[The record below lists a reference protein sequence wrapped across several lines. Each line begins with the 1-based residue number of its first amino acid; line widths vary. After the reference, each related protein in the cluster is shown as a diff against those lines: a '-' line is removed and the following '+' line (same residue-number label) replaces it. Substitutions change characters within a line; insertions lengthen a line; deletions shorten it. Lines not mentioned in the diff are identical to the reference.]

1 MNKTLIVILVTSFLA
16 HDYNFSEANAK
27 NLKARHALTL
37 GEKPKYK
44 FNFKHLDYVN
54 PNAPKGGTAKLFS
67 IGSFDSFNPYI
78 IKGSP
83 ATGTGLL
90 FETLMKS
97 PADDSLSEYGLIAA
111 SVEVPDNL
119 SYVIYNLRKDAK
131 FHDGTAITAEDVV
144 FSFKSL
150 KSKGQPFYRYY

>member
-1 MNKTLIVILVTSFLA
+1 MNKFLIAILVTSFLA
-16 HDYNFSEANAK
+16 HDYIFAKAHAK
-27 NLKARHALTL
+27 NLKPRHALTL
-37 GEKPKYK
+37 GEKPKYT

-97 PADDSLSEYGLIAA
+97 PADDSLSEYGPVSYTHLTLPTNR
-111 SVEVPDNL
+111 EV
-119 SYVIYNLRKDAK
+119 
-131 FHDGTAITAEDVV
+131 
-144 FSFKSL
+144 
-150 KSKGQPFYRYY
+150 

>member
-1 MNKTLIVILVTSFLA
+1 MNKFLIAILVTSFLA

-67 IGSFDSFNPYI
+67 IGSFDSFNN
-78 IKGSP
+78 
-83 ATGTGLL
+83 
-90 FETLMKS
+90 FCF
-97 PADDSLSEYGLIAA
+97 D
-111 SVEVPDNL
+111 
-119 SYVIYNLRKDAK
+119 
-131 FHDGTAITAEDVV
+131 F
-144 FSFKSL
+144 F
-150 KSKGQPFYRYY
+150 